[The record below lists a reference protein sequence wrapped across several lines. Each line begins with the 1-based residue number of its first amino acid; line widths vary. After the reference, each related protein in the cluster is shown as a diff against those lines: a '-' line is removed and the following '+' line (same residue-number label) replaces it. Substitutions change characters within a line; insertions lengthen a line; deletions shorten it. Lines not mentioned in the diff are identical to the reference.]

1 MNNSYIN
8 VYMFEL
14 STTKL
19 GPGNRFA
26 LWVNGCKKSCDGCI
40 VPRSTYT
47 NNFVSV
53 DDLAKLILSQDNIE
67 GITISGGEPF
77 LQSEAIFHLIE
88 NIKKVKDLSIIIYT
102 GYLIEELTSKY
113 DLKVIEHIDILI
125 DGEYVKALDDG
136 LSLRGSS
143 NQRVIPIS
151 LRYKNVIDKIYGVK
165 GRDVDIKIY
174 KNGMQLIGVPN
185 TMHKEYFISLK
196 NKE

>member
-1 MNNSYIN
+1 
-8 VYMFEL
+8 MFEL

-88 NIKKVKDLSIIIYT
+88 NKL
-102 GYLIEELTSKY
+102 YLYLAYFDT
-113 DLKVIEHIDILI
+113 LI
-125 DGEYVKALDDG
+125 
-136 LSLRGSS
+136 LSL
-143 NQRVIPIS
+143 
-151 LRYKNVIDKIYGVK
+151 
-165 GRDVDIKIY
+165 
-174 KNGMQLIGVPN
+174 
-185 TMHKEYFISLK
+185 
-196 NKE
+196 